1 MTKNVQNTVHLQKQ
15 SQQQPDP
22 LSDVNNSTNINISS
36 NISSFQNA
44 FNRHVSYPNKSNE
57 LPGIQN
63 ELDNL
68 TSLDLDVPA
77 TSEGTH
83 KIL

>member
-1 MTKNVQNTVHLQKQ
+1 MTKNVQNTVNLQKQ

-22 LSDVNNSTNINISS
+22 LSDVNSATNSNSS
-36 NISSFQNA
+36 YNISSFQNA
-44 FNRHVSYPNKSNE
+44 FNRHVSYPKKSNE

-77 TSEGTH
+77 TSEGIH
-83 KIL
+83 